1 MQLPFH
7 CTKKKK
13 KKKTLGAAESGQK
26 SHGTT
31 PSGNPHMCQLIL
43 GGVQSDQLTA
53 DVKESFLM
61 TRLCVEAI
69 RMSAQK

>member
-1 MQLPFH
+1 MG
-7 CTKKKK
+7 KKALKL
-13 KKKTLGAAESGQK
+13 TVMAPLQVGI
-26 SHGTT
+26 
-31 PSGNPHMCQLIL
+31 HMCQLIL